1 MGYAVVLRPAVQRQL
16 AKLRGP
22 RSVAVHG
29 AMLTLGDEPR
39 PPGAI
44 KLAGRQRLWRVR
56 IRLDGRAWRIV
67 YEIDDS
73 AKVVRVVRIAPR
85 DEGTYRGL
93 KP

>member
-1 MGYAVVLRPAVQRQL
+1 MGYAVVLRPAVQWQL

-22 RSVAVHG
+22 RSVAVNG

-56 IRLDGRAWRIV
+56 IRLDARAWRIV

-73 AKVVRVVRIAPR
+73 VVRVVRIAPR